1 MRFIRL
7 NQILNTAKMETS
19 AIWLNPD
26 QITSI
31 EPRETGSMIYG
42 VRYAIRVRE
51 TPEEILANIWWEE
64 KQK

>member
-7 NQILNTAKMETS
+7 NQLTRDEAATP
-19 AIWLNPD
+19 IWLNPD

-42 VRYAIRVRE
+42 VRYAIRVKE
-51 TPEEILANIWWEE
+51 APEEILANIWWEE
-64 KQK
+64 KQQ